1 MDLLL
6 RAANIMIYFQLN
18 TIYLNLFIIVTEIDD
33 YQRLTKNMTKKI
45 IYLPLTHIW
54 ISTQATVILLAK
66 TITPRFAT
74 TT

>member
-1 MDLLL
+1 
-6 RAANIMIYFQLN
+6 MIYFQLN
-18 TIYLNLFIIVTEIDD
+18 TIYLSLFIIVTEIVD
-33 YQRLTKNMTKKI
+33 YQRLTKNITKKI
-45 IYLPLTHIW
+45 IYLPLTHIR